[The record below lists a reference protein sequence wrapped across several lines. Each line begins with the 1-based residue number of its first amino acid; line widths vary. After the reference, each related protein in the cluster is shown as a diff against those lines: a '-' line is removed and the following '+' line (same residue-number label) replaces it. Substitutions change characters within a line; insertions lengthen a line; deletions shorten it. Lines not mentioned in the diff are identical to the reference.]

1 MIKQFRKLCAGLALA
16 GGLAIGAPALAGFST
31 TEVQLHYGDGYEF
44 GSNSTFAGGFA
55 EETSRQTITLEHFSA
70 GKYGTLFFF
79 VDFFRDG
86 ASRAPGNNKSDQYGE
101 IYGFLSAKTL
111 GLTFNEN
118 SFISDVGI
126 EVGINEGTDFLVG
139 LIGPKVSFNVPGIQV
154 LTFAVYAYDNWD
166 DPLGAIGRNPDL
178 TYQATV
184 VWGIPFELGTQK
196 FRFQGF
202 VDFIGSQSNGG
213 FTIAKQIV
221 FSPQIRWDIG
231 NAFGT
236 AENRFTLGIEYTHFD
251 NKFGAKTAD
260 EDSASIFL
268 AMRF

>member
-1 MIKQFRKLCAGLALA
+1 MIKRFRNLCAGVALA
-16 GGLAIGAPALAGFST
+16 GGLAIGAPAFAGFST
-31 TEVQLHYGDGYEF
+31 TEVQLHYGTKYKF
-44 GSNSTFAGGFA
+44 GSNSTFGGGFA
-55 EETSRQTITLEHFSA
+55 ENTDRETITLEHFSA

-79 VDFFRDG
+79 VDFFHDE
-86 ASRAPGNNKSDQYGE
+86 STRAPGNVKSDQYGE

-111 GLTFNEN
+111 GLNFGDG
-118 SFISDVGI
+118 SFIKDVGV

-139 LIGPKVSFNVPGIQV
+139 LIGPKVEFNVPGVQV
-154 LTFAVYAYDNWD
+154 LTFALYAYDNWN
-166 DPLGAIGRNPDL
+166 DPVVGRSPDT
-178 TYQATV
+178 TYQATI
-184 VWGIPFELGTQK
+184 VWGIPFDLGTQK

-213 FTIAKQIV
+213 FKIARQIV

-231 NAFGT
+231 NALGT
-236 AENRFTLGIEYTHFD
+236 AENRFTLGIEYTHFQ

-260 EDSASIFL
+260 ENSASLFV